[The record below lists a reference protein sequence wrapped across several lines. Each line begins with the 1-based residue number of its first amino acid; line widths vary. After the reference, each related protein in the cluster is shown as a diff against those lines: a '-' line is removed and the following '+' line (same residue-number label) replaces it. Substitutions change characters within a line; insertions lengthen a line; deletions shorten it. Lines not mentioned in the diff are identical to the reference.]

1 VLAGVGRAVP
11 DQRVLHAPAV
21 PGAAHGDA
29 SRSPVGSVQTPLP
42 TNSRA
47 SYRHAAGRG
56 WPFGSVQTEQVDLR
70 DLLSSQRCG
79 AQLFFGPF
87 ERDRVQRVAR
97 AREANVGLE
106 SSHVLD
112 CRVTVRRVEEV
123 ATGFGL
129 GCYIEEYG
137 WVQDCQD
144 LKPSFLCGKMPDNGT
159 SNQGGCQDAR
169 NIQND

>member
-1 VLAGVGRAVP
+1 MLAGVGRAVP

-47 SYRHAAGRG
+47 SDRHAAGRG

-70 DLLSSQRCG
+70 DLLSSQRCE

-112 CRVTVRRVEEV
+112 CRVTMRRVEEV
-123 ATGFGL
+123 APPVLAWVAILRSTD
-129 GCYIEEYG
+129 GCKTAE
-137 WVQDCQD
+137 D
-144 LKPSFLCGKMPDNGT
+144 LKPSFLRRNAGQW
-159 SNQGGCQDAR
+159 NQQSRRLPRCPELTK
-169 NIQND
+169 